1 MELPLLK
8 KVTLP
13 VAAVGETLAV
23 SVSDSPAVMLVL
35 SAESVTVL
43 AVVPVEVVPLGFCQ
57 KSPQPAGSRTS
68 SEARRVEAIAAAGR
82 IAFMCA
88 CLLLER
94 IVERSVF

>member
-8 KVTLP
+8 KLTVP

-23 SVSDSPAVMLVL
+23 SVSDWPAVMLEL
-35 SAESVTVL
+35 EADSVVVVG
-43 AVVPVEVVPLGFCQ
+43 VVPPVEVPLGFCQ
-57 KSPQPAGSRTS
+57 KSPQPARSSIG

-94 IVERSVF
+94 IPETN